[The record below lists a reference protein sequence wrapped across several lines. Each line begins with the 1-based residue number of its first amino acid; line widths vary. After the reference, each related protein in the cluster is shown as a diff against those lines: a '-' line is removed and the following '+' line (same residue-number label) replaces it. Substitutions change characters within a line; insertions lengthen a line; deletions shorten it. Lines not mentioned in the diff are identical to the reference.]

1 MVNRMKK
8 ILYSCLL
15 LVIFFSFNSKVFA
28 KSLSEE
34 FIDVINSNYDCYN
47 IEKSE
52 NNTFGDIII
61 VNGIVDKRLSLSIY
75 YKHDNDLNDCLQ
87 IKEVKGNYK
96 RVYTF
101 SKDSM
106 VEEYFNIKL
115 KFGYEYEVLIVDKDL
130 FLYSYSFNLGSYE
143 NINDFEQKANFKG
156 LGLNNFESSDKL
168 TNNVYNLKVR
178 NLINGLKEI
187 GIVAVIGGL
196 IGGLIGL
203 IVFGIIK
210 GRTYSYRYHLRVR
223 PYKHRKYIYTL
234 DKILR
239 LPSDKLYGK
248 TICFQTDTVYGI
260 GAKILDKKGISK
272 IYLLKNREANKP
284 LAVLAADINEVIKY
298 IKQPSKKVIE
308 IMKKYWPGALT
319 IVFESKYSNETIAF
333 RIPNNEY
340 TIKLLK
346 HFGPLS
352 TTSVNISGEEP
363 LNSIEDIDKVF
374 GRRIDYIVK
383 FPEEL
388 PSSNVSST
396 VIKVVN
402 DEIIVL
408 RQGDVVVKLDE
419 EIDV

>member
-15 LVIFFSFNSKVFA
+15 LVIFFSFNNKVFS

-87 IKEVKGNYK
+87 IKEVKGNHK

-156 LGLNNFESSDKL
+156 LGLNDFEVNDKL
-168 TNNVYNLKVR
+168 INNVYNLKVR
-178 NLINGLKEI
+178 KLVKALTVLGIIVSIGLL
-187 GIVAVIGGL
+187 GGL
-196 IGGLIGL
+196 LV
-203 IVFGIIK
+203 IVIAK
-210 GRTYSYRYHLRVR
+210 VKTYL
-223 PYKHRKYIYTL
+223 YKHRKYIYSL
-234 DKILR
+234 DEILK

-272 IYLLKNREANKP
+272 IYKLKSRESNKP

-363 LNSIEDIDKVF
+363 LNSIEDIDRVF
-374 GRRIDYIVK
+374 GYRIDYIVK

-408 RQGDVVVKLDE
+408 RQGDIVVDLDE

>member
-15 LVIFFSFNSKVFA
+15 LVIFFSFNNKVFA
-28 KSLSEE
+28 KSLGEE

-106 VEEYFNIKL
+106 VEEYFNI
-115 KFGYEYEVLIVDKDL
+115 
-130 FLYSYSFNLGSYE
+130 
-143 NINDFEQKANFKG
+143 
-156 LGLNNFESSDKL
+156 
-168 TNNVYNLKVR
+168 
-178 NLINGLKEI
+178 
-187 GIVAVIGGL
+187 VAVIGGL

-234 DKILR
+234 DEILR